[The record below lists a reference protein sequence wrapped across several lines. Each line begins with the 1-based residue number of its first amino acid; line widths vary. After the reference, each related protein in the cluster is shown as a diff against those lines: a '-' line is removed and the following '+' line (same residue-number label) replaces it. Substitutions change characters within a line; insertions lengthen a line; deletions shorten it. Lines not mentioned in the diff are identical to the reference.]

1 MKNRVAGTF
10 RSLRSFNF
18 RLWTA
23 GALVSNVGTWMQRV
37 AQDWLVL
44 TQLTHHDASALGIV
58 VSLQFAPQ
66 LLLLPWTGSAADRLN
81 QRKLLILTQAA
92 MGVLALILG
101 VLTIAGVIQLWHV
114 YVLAFLSG
122 SAAALDAPVRQTF
135 VAEMVGDADLSNAV
149 ALNSTSF
156 NAAQMIGPAVA
167 GLLIASVG
175 IGWAFLLNGLS
186 FAAVLISMSFFR
198 LTELHKSAR
207 AHPITSGFL
216 EGLRYVWKRPDLKAI
231 LIMLFLI
238 GTFGL
243 NFPIFIATM
252 AVNVFH
258 SDARAFGLLS
268 SIMAVGTVSGALF
281 AASRQKQSLA
291 SLMAG
296 AGVFGLGCT
305 LAALAPGYW
314 WFAATLIIIGAA
326 ALTFANGTNSIMQLS
341 TEPAMRGRVM
351 ALRVAIAFGGTP
363 IGAPIVG
370 WVANHFGPRW
380 SLVIGAVAGF
390 AAALVAV
397 LVLARRKNTP
407 RRVISPV
414 KSASIQP
421 NPLSIPA
428 RRVRLLAAGHHR
440 GLAAVFAGA
449 VDLLP
454 EAHKVVD
461 SGDGGDQHRKVDGG
475 NGDPPDRYDEHAN
488 LPLIPAMGQNG

>member
-1 MKNRVAGTF
+1 MKNPVAGTF
-10 RSLRSFNF
+10 RSLRTFNF

-23 GALVSNVGTWMQRV
+23 GSLVSNTGTWMQRV

-58 VSLQFAPQ
+58 MSLQFAPQ

-81 QRKLLILTQAA
+81 QRRLLMMTQAT

-101 VLTIAGVIQLWHV
+101 VLTIAGVVHLWHV
-114 YVLAFLSG
+114 YVFAFLSG
-122 SAAALDAPVRQTF
+122 SAAALDAPVRQTY
-135 VAEMVGDADLSNAV
+135 VAELVDDEDLANAV

-156 NAAQMIGPAVA
+156 NAARMVGPAAA
-167 GLLIASVG
+167 GLLIAKVG

-198 LTELHKSAR
+198 VSELHPRPR
-207 AHPITSGFL
+207 AHSTMSGFL
-216 EGLRYVWKRPDLKAI
+216 EGLRYVWRKPDLGAI

-243 NFPIFIATM
+243 NFPIFISTM
-252 AVNVFH
+252 AVSVFH
-258 SDARAFGLLS
+258 SDARGFGLLS
-268 SIMAVGTVSGALF
+268 SIMAVGTLSGALF
-281 AASRQKQSLA
+281 AAGREKPGLA
-291 SLMAG
+291 SLLVG

-314 WFAATLIIIGAA
+314 WFAAALMIIGAS
-326 ALTFANGTNSIMQLS
+326 ALTFTNGTNSIMQLS

-351 ALRVAIAFGGTP
+351 ALRVGIALGGTP

-380 SLVIGAVAGF
+380 ALGIGAGAGF

-397 LVLARRKNTP
+397 VVLSSRKEP
-407 RRVISPV
+407 
-414 KSASIQP
+414 
-421 NPLSIPA
+421 
-428 RRVRLLAAGHHR
+428 LLASSS
-440 GLAAVFAGA
+440 V
-449 VDLLP
+449 
-454 EAHKVVD
+454 
-461 SGDGGDQHRKVDGG
+461 
-475 NGDPPDRYDEHAN
+475 
-488 LPLIPAMGQNG
+488 

>member
-1 MKNRVAGTF
+1 MKNPAASTF

-58 VSLQFAPQ
+58 IGLQFAPL
-66 LLLLPWTGSAADRLN
+66 LLLLPWTGLAADRLN
-81 QRKLLILTQAA
+81 QRKLLMVTQAT
-92 MGVLALILG
+92 MGVLALIQG
-101 VLTIAGVIQLWHV
+101 ALTIAGVIQLWHV
-114 YVLAFLSG
+114 YVLAFLTG
-122 SAAALDAPVRQTF
+122 AAAALDAPVRQTF
-135 VAEMVGDADLSNAV
+135 VAEMVGDADLPNAV

-156 NAAQMIGPAVA
+156 NAAQTIGPAVA
-167 GLLIASVG
+167 GLLIAGVG
-175 IGWAFLLNGLS
+175 IGWAFVLNGLS
-186 FAAVLISMSFFR
+186 FAAILISMSFYR
-198 LTELHKSAR
+198 LPELHKSAR
-207 AHPITSGFL
+207 AHPTTSGFL
-216 EGLRYVWKRPDLKAI
+216 EGLRYVWRRPDLRAI
-231 LIMLFLI
+231 LLMLFLV

-258 SDARAFGLLS
+258 SDARAFGFLS
-268 SIMAVGTVSGALF
+268 SLMAMGTVTGALF

-314 WFAATLIIIGAA
+314 WFAVALAVSGAA
-326 ALTFANGTNSIMQLS
+326 ALTFANGTNSMMQLS

-351 ALRVAIAFGGTP
+351 ALRVAIALGGTP
-363 IGAPIVG
+363 IGAPITG

-380 SLVIGAVAGF
+380 SLGIGAAAGF

-397 LVLARRKNTP
+397 YALARRKH
-407 RRVISPV
+407 
-414 KSASIQP
+414 
-421 NPLSIPA
+421 L
-428 RRVRLLAAGHHR
+428 LLA
-440 GLAAVFAGA
+440 
-449 VDLLP
+449 
-454 EAHKVVD
+454 
-461 SGDGGDQHRKVDGG
+461 Q
-475 NGDPPDRYDEHAN
+475 
-488 LPLIPAMGQNG
+488 

>member
-1 MKNRVAGTF
+1 MKNPVSGTF

-23 GALVSNVGTWMQRV
+23 GGVVSNVGTWMQRV

-44 TQLTHHDASALGIV
+44 TQLTHHNASALGIV
-58 VSLQFAPQ
+58 MGLQFAPQ
-66 LLLLPWTGSAADRLN
+66 LLFLPWTGSAADRLN
-81 QRKLLILTQAA
+81 QRKLLMLTQAT
-92 MGVLALILG
+92 MGVLALVLG
-101 VLTIAGVIQLWHV
+101 VLTIAGVVRLWQV
-114 YVLAFLSG
+114 YVFAFLSG

-135 VAEMVGDADLSNAV
+135 VAEMVGDADLPNAV

-167 GLLIASVG
+167 GLLIARVG

-198 LTELHKSAR
+198 LSELQASAR
-207 AHPITSGFL
+207 AHRTTSGFL
-216 EGLRYVWKRPDLKAI
+216 EGLRYVWRKPDLRAI

-243 NFPIFIATM
+243 NFPIFISTM

-258 SDARAFGLLS
+258 SDARGFGLLS
-268 SIMAVGTVSGALF
+268 SIMAMGTLSGALF
-281 AASRQKQSLA
+281 AASRQKPSLA
-291 SLMAG
+291 SLLAG

-314 WFAATLIIIGAA
+314 WFGAALVVIGAA
-326 ALTFANGTNSIMQLS
+326 GLTFTNGTNSIMQLS

-351 ALRVAIAFGGTP
+351 ALRVGIALGGTP

-380 SLVIGAVAGF
+380 ALGIGAGAGF
-390 AAALVAV
+390 TAALVAAY
-397 LVLARRKNTP
+397 VLALRKEP
-407 RRVISPV
+407 
-414 KSASIQP
+414 
-421 NPLSIPA
+421 
-428 RRVRLLAAGHHR
+428 LLA
-440 GLAAVFAGA
+440 
-449 VDLLP
+449 
-454 EAHKVVD
+454 
-461 SGDGGDQHRKVDGG
+461 Q
-475 NGDPPDRYDEHAN
+475 
-488 LPLIPAMGQNG
+488 